1 MSTDEI
7 GPISHDQMDRQRTY
21 GPVVERWGWMAIGVN
36 IILSILNLEIALA
49 SGSLAVT
56 SEMVHNLV
64 DLMAAVVLLI
74 GLRISQRKSKSF
86 PYGLYKVENV
96 VSVMLS
102 MLIFFTG
109 YEIARDALI
118 GTLGP
123 TTVNPWFLVGIAF
136 SAIIPLIFSHFELRA
151 GRAVNSPSLT
161 ASATEYR
168 IHVFTSGI
176 VFVSLIVHYF
186 GLNLDRFAALVV
198 VVFILRT
205 GWELLKDGMRVL
217 LDASLDP
224 ETLTQV
230 RQIIE
235 SDPATDQIN
244 SLTGR
249 NSGRYRFLEA
259 EITFRITDLKKAHD
273 VSLRIEKAIRDKVPY
288 VERVLIHYEPSTPV
302 SRCYAFPLANPN
314 GDLSDHFGE
323 APYFE
328 LVRVKLSDG
337 EITKQEIH
345 QNPFRD
351 LTKAKGIRVAEW
363 LLTQKV
369 DRVILREVIQG
380 KGPAYVFIN
389 AGVEVIY
396 TKAISVS
403 EVLQEISDKPESKG
417 DE

>member
-1 MSTDEI
+1 MSRNESAPT
-7 GPISHDQMDRQRTY
+7 SHDQIERQKTY
-21 GPVVERWGWMAIGVN
+21 GPVVERWGWMSIGVN
-36 IILSILNLEIALA
+36 ILLSALNLEIALA

-64 DLMAAVVLLI
+64 DLMASVVLLI

-109 YEIARDALI
+109 YEIARDALF
-118 GTLGP
+118 GALGP
-123 TTVNPWFLVGIAF
+123 TTVNSWFLVGIAF
-136 SAIIPLIFSHFELRA
+136 SAILPMVFSHFELRA
-151 GRAVNSPSLT
+151 GKAANSPSLT
-161 ASATEYR
+161 ASASEYR
-168 IHVFTSGI
+168 IHIFTSGI

-186 GLNLDRFAALVV
+186 GINLDRIAALFV

-224 ETLTQV
+224 ETLAQV

-259 EITFRITDLKKAHD
+259 EITLRITDLKKAHD
-273 VSLRIEKAIRDKVPY
+273 VSLRIEKAIREKVPF

-302 SRCYAFPLANPN
+302 STCYAFPLASRN
-314 GDLSDHFGE
+314 GVLSDHFGE
-323 APYFE
+323 AAYFE
-328 LVRVKLSDG
+328 LVWVKLSDG
-337 EITKQEIH
+337 EIDKQEIV
-345 QNPFRD
+345 QNPHRE
-351 LTKAKGIRVAEW
+351 LAKAKGIHVAEW
-363 LLTQKV
+363 LLSQKV
-369 DRVILREVIQG
+369 DKVILREVLQG
-380 KGPAYVFIN
+380 KGPGHVFLN
-389 AGVEVIY
+389 SGVEVIY
-396 TKAISVS
+396 THAMSVS
-403 EVLQEISDKPESKG
+403 EALHEMSDKQAPKG
-417 DE
+417 

>member
-7 GPISHDQMDRQRTY
+7 SPISHDKMDRQRTY

-36 IILSILNLEIALA
+36 IVLSILNLEIALA

-136 SAIIPLIFSHFELRA
+136 SAIIPLIFSHFELRG

-259 EITFRITDLKKAHD
+259 EITFRVRTE
-273 VSLRIEKAIRDKVPY
+273 LRKFFQHI
-288 VERVLIHYEPSTPV
+288 
-302 SRCYAFPLANPN
+302 
-314 GDLSDHFGE
+314 
-323 APYFE
+323 
-328 LVRVKLSDG
+328 
-337 EITKQEIH
+337 
-345 QNPFRD
+345 
-351 LTKAKGIRVAEW
+351 
-363 LLTQKV
+363 
-369 DRVILREVIQG
+369 
-380 KGPAYVFIN
+380 
-389 AGVEVIY
+389 
-396 TKAISVS
+396 
-403 EVLQEISDKPESKG
+403 
-417 DE
+417 